1 MVKIENSLQCSTS
14 IKQYLGNMSRLSAV
28 DNPTEFLD
36 HIKSLGL
43 DCAVTVFNH
52 YQNRPVRASGN
63 CYNEALPLGW
73 CERTDTL
80 LVSTY

>member
-14 IKQYLGNMSRLSAV
+14 IKQYLGNMSRLSGV

-63 CYNEALPLGW
+63 RYNEALPLGW
-73 CERTDTL
+73 CERMDTL
-80 LVSTY
+80 LVRTY